1 MEIKTIPP
9 VLNQPY
15 YPTLNGLRGVAI
27 LIVVIGHLTIGTPF
41 GNYFKGN
48 AGVGIFYVLSGFLIT
63 TLLHKENILNG
74 RVSFKN
80 FYIRR
85 ALRILP
91 VSYLFLIVLLILNV
105 LLKLSISNVSF
116 LTSFLYLR
124 NLPIH
129 TNNADWYNGHFYTLA
144 VEEQFY
150 LIFPVIIVFC
160 FKHYIKIV
168 CLIIVSIKV
177 LGFLVYNNVGWF
189 FSVKIIHNLSLLVVL
204 LFGNDTISILIGT
217 ILSTLLFK
225 GILPTDKVK
234 SGFLFTLV
242 LFVAAII
249 FRNSQLIENEFI
261 TTLIFDLLIATVIYL
276 CFDESTLLSKIL
288 KNKVLM
294 QIGTLSYS
302 IYIWQQLF
310 TQYQPWGHYFRYA
323 DSAWFNVPVLF
334 IVSYLSYYLFESRFL
349 KLKKKFN

>member
-1 MEIKTIPP
+1 LEIKTIPA
-9 VLNQPY
+9 VLDQPY

-27 LIVVIGHLTIGTPF
+27 LIVVIGHLTIGTGF
-41 GNYFKGN
+41 GNYFKGS

-105 LLKLSISNVSF
+105 LLKLSISTGSF

-124 NLPIH
+124 NLLMN
-129 TNNADWYNGHFYTLA
+129 TDNTGWYTGHFYTLA

-150 LIFPVIIVFC
+150 LFFPVIIVFC
-160 FKHYIKIV
+160 YKHYIKIA
-168 CLIIVSIKV
+168 CLIIFAVKI
-177 LGFLVYNNVGWF
+177 LEFLVYHNIGWF
-189 FSVKIIHNLSLLVVL
+189 FSVKIIHYASLLLVL
-204 LFGNDTISILIGT
+204 LFKNDTMSILIGT
-217 ILSTLLFK
+217 ILSTLIFK
-225 GILPTDKVK
+225 GILPTNKIK
-234 SGFLFTLV
+234 SNYLFTLV
-242 LFVAAII
+242 LLVAAII
-249 FRNSQLIENEFI
+249 FRNNQFIESEFI
-261 TTLIFDLLIATVIYL
+261 TTLIFDLLIAAVIYL

-310 TQYQPWGHYFRYA
+310 TKYQPWGNLFRYA
-323 DSAWFNVPVLF
+323 DSVWLNVPALF

>member
-1 MEIKTIPP
+1 M
-9 VLNQPY
+9 
-15 YPTLNGLRGVAI
+15 
-27 LIVVIGHLTIGTPF
+27 
-41 GNYFKGN
+41 
-48 AGVGIFYVLSGFLIT
+48 GIFYVLSGFLIT
-63 TLLHKENILNG
+63 TLLHKENILKG
-74 RVSFKN
+74 SVSFKN
-80 FYIRR
+80 FYVRR

-91 VSYLFLIVLLILNV
+91 VSYLFLIILLILNA
-105 LLKLSISNVSF
+105 LLKLSVSNASF

-129 TNNADWYNGHFYTLA
+129 ANDADWYNGHFYTLA

-150 LIFPVIIVFC
+150 LFFPVIIVFC

-168 CLIIVSIKV
+168 CLIIFAIKI
-177 LGFLVYNNVGWF
+177 LGVLVYNNIGWF
-189 FSVKIIHNLSLLVVL
+189 FSVKILHYLSLLVVL

-217 ILSTLLFK
+217 LLSTLIFK
-225 GILPTDKVK
+225 GTIPEGKTK
-234 SGFLFTLV
+234 SHFLFTLV

-249 FRNSQLIENEFI
+249 FRNSNFIQNEFM
-261 TTLIFDLLIATVIYL
+261 TTLIFDLLIAVIIYL

-288 KNKVLM
+288 KNKILM

-310 TQYQPWGHYFRYA
+310 TQYQPWAHYFPYA
-323 DSAWFNVPVLF
+323 DSVWFNIPVLF